1 MIATAIKK
9 DLSSKIGI
17 PRVITSDAQNERYT
31 EALLGLERQN
41 SLSVDEKNLVQI
53 LTLLIEAYEEE
64 RYSVPDA
71 TPMEVLHELLTAN
84 NLRQKDLV
92 PIFGSEGAVSD
103 VLHGR
108 RPLNK
113 GHIEKLARRFSV
125 SPEVFFEDL

>member
-1 MIATAIKK
+1 
-9 DLSSKIGI
+9 
-17 PRVITSDAQNERYT
+17 
-31 EALLGLERQN
+31 LLALERQN
-41 SLSVDEKNLVQI
+41 NLAADEKNFAEI

-64 RYSVPDA
+64 HYSVPDA
-71 TPMEVLHELLTAN
+71 SPMEVLHELLAAN

-92 PIFGSEGAVSD
+92 SIFGSEGAVSD
-103 VLHGR
+103 VLNGR

>member
-41 SLSVDEKNLVQI
+41 SLSVDEKNLAEI

-64 RYSVPDA
+64 HYPVPDA
-71 TPMEVLHELLTAN
+71 SPMEVLQELLAAN

-103 VLHGR
+103 VLNGR